1 MSDVPRWWYQPYK
14 HPEHKVLTHCW
25 VWCDEHC
32 TIHEADADI
41 YQDGSENCR
50 PMNWRPI
57 YVGTDDPT
65 EDFS

>member
-41 YQDGSENCR
+41 YQDGSVEKL
-50 PMNWRPI
+50 
-57 YVGTDDPT
+57 GKG
-65 EDFS
+65 